1 MSEAQTRIPTS
12 KTELVRLDD
21 GERLVRWW
29 EPEREPV
36 ANLVIVHGY
45 AEHSGRYER
54 VGGLLAAEGIAPWAI
69 DLRGHGR
76 SSGER
81 ASVEDLDHLLDDTRR
96 VLERARAARPALPAM
111 LLGHSMGG
119 LVATAFAL
127 RFPGELAGLVL
138 SGPAVGDPS
147 AIEPLLDLEPLP
159 DVVLSSELL
168 ARDPRVGEDY
178 DRDPLNYRGPFRRE
192 TLRSLVAGAH
202 AVRARFAELE
212 LPLLLLHGGD
222 DALIEPAASRDLHAG
237 AASPDKELA
246 IYPGLRHEVL
256 NEPEGPEITGRIA
269 GWVRERAG
277 RAARDG

>member
-1 MSEAQTRIPTS
+1 MSEAQVRIPAS
-12 KTELVRLDD
+12 KFELVRLDD

-29 EPEREPV
+29 EPAGEPV
-36 ANLVIVHGY
+36 ASLVIVHGY

-54 VGGLLAAEGIAPWAI
+54 VGGQLAAAGIASWAI

-76 SSGER
+76 STGER
-81 ASVEDLDHLLDDTRR
+81 ALVEALDHLLDDARR
-96 VLERARAARPALPAM
+96 VFERARAARPDLPAL

-119 LVATAFAL
+119 LVATAFTL
-127 RFPGELAGLVL
+127 RFPKEVAGLVL

-147 AIEPLLDLEPLP
+147 ALEALLDLEPLP
-159 DVVLSSELL
+159 EVILSPELL

-192 TLRSLVAGAH
+192 TLRSLVAGARE
-202 AVRARFAELE
+202 VRARFAELE

-222 DALIEPAASRDLHAG
+222 DALVEPSASRDLHAG

-256 NEPEGPEITGRIA
+256 NEPEGVEITARIA
-269 GWVRERAG
+269 RWVRERAA
-277 RAARDG
+277 RAAPRR